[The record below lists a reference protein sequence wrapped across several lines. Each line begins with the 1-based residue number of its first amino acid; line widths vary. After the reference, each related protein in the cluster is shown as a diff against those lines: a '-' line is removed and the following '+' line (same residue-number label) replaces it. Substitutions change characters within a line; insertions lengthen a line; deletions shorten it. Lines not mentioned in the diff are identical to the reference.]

1 MIVTMLMSYSPPR
14 IRVVRQIDSLKS
26 DLGSNSSTV
35 AALFG
40 AKMLQ
45 KQFGVW
51 DIAQR
56 G

>member
-1 MIVTMLMSYSPPR
+1 MIATMLMLYPPR

-26 DLGSNSSTV
+26 DLGSNFSTV